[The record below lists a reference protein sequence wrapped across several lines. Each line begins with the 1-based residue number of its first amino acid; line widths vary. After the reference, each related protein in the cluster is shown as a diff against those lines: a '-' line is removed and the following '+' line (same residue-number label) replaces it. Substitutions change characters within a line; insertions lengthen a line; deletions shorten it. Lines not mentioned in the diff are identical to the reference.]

1 MQAALESLGLD
12 GAVVR
17 ELPASARSAPEAA
30 DAVGAIVKSL
40 VFRGARSGDPALVL
54 TSGAN
59 RADEARVAAL
69 LGEPVERADA
79 DYVRAH
85 TGFAIGG
92 VPPIAHPAPLRTLL
106 DEALLAYAEVWAA
119 AGTPRTVF
127 PVAPARL
134 AEVTGARV
142 AALAAARGR

>member
-1 MQAALESLGLD
+1 MRNFTGPVAQRATHITQHASPHPEEG
-12 GAVVR
+12 
-17 ELPASARSAPEAA
+17 ELPGGVHVGEEA
-30 DAVGAIVKSL
+30 V
-40 VFRGARSGDPALVL
+40 
-54 TSGAN
+54 
-59 RADEARVAAL
+59 